1 MSNQLD
7 YYTGLKKKKAVCVST
22 GGGKVLQTEGISMR
36 MEGSGWE
43 RDWLHT
49 GLPTK
54 INVYMTGANLHY
66 QRELQM
72 LTKRHSNEAHA
83 ASCNGDHQQ
92 IQFLV

>member
-1 MSNQLD
+1 M
-7 YYTGLKKKKAVCVST
+7 
-22 GGGKVLQTEGISMR
+22 LQTEGISMR
-36 MEGSGWE
+36 TEGSGWE

-49 GLPTK
+49 GLPIK
-54 INVYMTGANLHY
+54 INVYMTRANLHY

-83 ASCNGDHQQ
+83 ASCNGGHQQ